1 MHLPENTYANSS
13 VTSKKNRIV
22 TIILPR
28 DHEVRIVSGEKFA
41 VQLDPYNSV
50 SPSSKAPPPPPSSA
64 IKRRKAAKV

>member
-50 SPSSKAPPPPPSSA
+50 SPSSKVIENPRSTT
-64 IKRRKAAKV
+64 KRRKIIKA